1 MDDRTEISKE
11 EQEEIDFEEQD
22 EFDEDDEEYR
32 RRSNCL
38 KIKKEKEEKTRSRQS
53 RKIQDFFARCLCS
66 CTYSDIAL
74 SDDDADH
81 S

>member
-22 EFDEDDEEYR
+22 EFDEDDEEY
-32 RRSNCL
+32 
-38 KIKKEKEEKTRSRQS
+38 EDDTDEE
-53 RKIQDFFARCLCS
+53 A
-66 CTYSDIAL
+66 IAL
-74 SDDDADH
+74 KSKRKRGENEEQTE